1 MTLLGQADVIQA
13 DLIVAA
19 PEEHGQKPPGT
30 GEEPPSVVIETD
42 GTRGASATFQLSTA
56 VAEKDVG
63 FECQLTVDDVPG
75 PWTDCTTA
83 DGGRATYQDLAPAK
97 YTFAARATDRQG
109 NTSPVVQLRWTSR
122 RSQVRTPR
130 RSGPQTADTTPLP
143 DGDAARHPAGAQRS
157 RPQAR
162 ASDPVLRYL
171 TRDLVQ
177 FYGSVLPRHDG
188 AKPQRRTTAGYR
200 TVARVTLRRA
210 TQHRS
215 EYRRTSGTPRRA
227 RIASSYRATRN
238 TAQPPSAW

>member
-63 FECQLTVDDVPG
+63 FECQVTVDDVPG

-109 NTSPVVQLRWTSR
+109 NTSPVVQLRWTVKAVAGPHPTAIRTANSGHDTAARRRRGPAPSR
-122 RSQVRTPR
+122 R
-130 RSGPQTADTTPLP
+130 
-143 DGDAARHPAGAQRS
+143 PAF
-157 RPQAR
+157 
-162 ASDPVLRYL
+162 AS
-171 TRDLVQ
+171 
-177 FYGSVLPRHDG
+177 
-188 AKPQRRTTAGYR
+188 
-200 TVARVTLRRA
+200 
-210 TQHRS
+210 
-215 EYRRTSGTPRRA
+215 
-227 RIASSYRATRN
+227 ASTCE
-238 TAQPPSAW
+238 